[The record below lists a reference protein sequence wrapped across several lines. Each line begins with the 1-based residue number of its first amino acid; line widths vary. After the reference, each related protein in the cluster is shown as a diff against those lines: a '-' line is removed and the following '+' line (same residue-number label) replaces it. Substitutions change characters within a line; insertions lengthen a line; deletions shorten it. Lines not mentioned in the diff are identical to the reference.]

1 MKVRHFI
8 FTLFLLLGAIG
19 SSIAALSS
27 AQVPAMQEQMQMHA
41 DCCEASDAMNCLNC
55 DNSALCD
62 HNCTSAHCSVS
73 VAVYVA
79 ADELI
84 VSATDAD
91 YLFENTHAVIQ
102 RFYPPLTPPPLA

>member
-1 MKVRHFI
+1 
-8 FTLFLLLGAIG
+8 
-19 SSIAALSS
+19 
-27 AQVPAMQEQMQMHA
+27 
-41 DCCEASDAMNCLNC
+41 MNCFNC
-55 DNSALCD
+55 GNSALCD

-79 ADELI
+79 SDVLI
-84 VSATDAD
+84 VSAADTD